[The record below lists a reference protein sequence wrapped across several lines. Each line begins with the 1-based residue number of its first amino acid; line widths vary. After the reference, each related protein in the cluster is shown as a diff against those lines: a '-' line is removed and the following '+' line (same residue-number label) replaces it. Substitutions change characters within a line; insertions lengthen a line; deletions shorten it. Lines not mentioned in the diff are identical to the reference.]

1 MTRLAIISAMDEELS
16 ALLPL
21 VAGARSELH
30 AGRRFYLGRLGVHEV
45 VLVLCGIGK
54 VAAACTAT
62 LLAERYG
69 VERMVFTGVA
79 GGLHAQAQVGDVVIA
94 SDLLQHDLDASPLFP
109 RHEVPLLGLSRFATD
124 TALSAQLHAAAQTA
138 LATSAEWLGAD
149 AAALGVTAPR
159 LHWGLVIS
167 GDRFVATAAESQ
179 ALRAELLDALAV
191 EMEGAAVAQVCHA
204 YGLPLAV
211 LRIISDRADD
221 SAHLDFQRFIQSVAR
236 RMTAAIVQRWLVGD
250 AA

>member
-16 ALLPL
+16 AVLPL
-21 VAGARSELH
+21 VAQARSELH
-30 AGRRFYLGRLGVHEV
+30 AGRRFHLGRLGQHEV

-69 VERMVFTGVA
+69 VKRMVFTGVA
-79 GGLHAQAQVGDVVIA
+79 GGLHAAARVGDVVVA
-94 SDLLQHDLDASPLFP
+94 TELLQHDLDASPLFA
-109 RHEVPLLGLSRFATD
+109 RHEVPLLGVSRFAAD
-124 TALSAQLHAAAQTA
+124 AEMSAQWQAAALAA
-138 LATSAEWLGAD
+138 LATSAEWLDAD

-159 LHWGLVIS
+159 LHRGLVIS

-179 ALRAELLDALAV
+179 ALRAELPDALAV

-204 YGLPLAV
+204 FGLPLAV

-221 SAHLDFQRFIQSVAR
+221 SAHVDFSRFLHSVAQQ
-236 RMTAAIVQRWLVGD
+236 TTTAIVREWLR
-250 AA
+250 

>member
-1 MTRLAIISAMDEELS
+1 MTRLALISAMDEELS

-21 VAGARSELH
+21 VAQARSELH
-30 AGRRFYLGRLGVHEV
+30 AGRRFHLGRLGAHEV

-79 GGLHAQAQVGDVVIA
+79 GGLHAQVRVGDVVIA
-94 SDLLQHDLDASPLFP
+94 SELLQHDLDASPLFP
-109 RHEVPLLGLSRFATD
+109 RHEVPLLGLSRFAAD
-124 TALSAQLHAAAQTA
+124 AELSAQWQAAALAA
-138 LATSAEWLGAD
+138 LATSGQWLD

-159 LHWGLVIS
+159 LHRGLVIS

-179 ALRAELLDALAV
+179 ALRAELPDALAV

-204 YGLPLAV
+204 LGLPLAV

-221 SAHLDFQRFIQSVAR
+221 SAHVDFSRFLRSVVQQ
-236 RMTAAIVQRWLVGD
+236 TTTAIVREWLR
-250 AA
+250 